1 MNARSAVFRL
11 IFENVSWNFAKL
23 MLLFITVP
31 LTIVWIIAGLVFDL
45 DQETL
50 AAISGPA
57 YCFIAGF
64 GLFGFKSLFPI
75 SIGMGSTREQF
86 LKAYYGVGIGGVI
99 FSVLCLNICQYA
111 LVTIYQWNSVEAGI
125 LHAAR
130 LFMEEYHFFAYLWVD
145 LMVGMACFGL
155 SFFGYAIVYRVGL
168 IRSVIMFM
176 IVTVAGIFLYYG
188 GTISALF
195 DWMSNFK
202 MSAMAIAS
210 CIGAVSLAA
219 LFATY
224 PMLRH
229 APLHPMP
236 RKG

>member
-1 MNARSAVFRL
+1 MKARSAVFRL
-11 IFENVSWNFAKL
+11 IYENASWYFAKL
-23 MLLFITVP
+23 LLLFITVP

-45 DQETL
+45 DRETL

-57 YCFIAGF
+57 YFFFAGF
-64 GLFGFKSLFPI
+64 VLFGFKSLFSI

-130 LFMEEYHFFAYLWVD
+130 LFLEEYNFFDYLWID

-155 SFFGYAIVYRVGL
+155 SFFGYAIVYRVGF
-168 IRSVIMFM
+168 IRSVILFM

-210 CIGAVSLAA
+210 CVGAVSLAA

>member
-11 IFENVSWNFAKL
+11 IYEDVSWYFAKL

-31 LTIVWIIAGLVFDL
+31 LTIVWIIVGLVFDL
-45 DQETL
+45 DRQTL

-57 YCFIAGF
+57 YFFFAGF

-111 LVTIYQWNSVEAGI
+111 LVTIYQRNSVEVGI

-130 LFMEEYHFFAYLWVD
+130 LFLEEYHFFAYLWID

-155 SFFGYAIVYRVGL
+155 SFFGYATVYRLGFM
-168 IRSVIMFM
+168 RSVIMFM
-176 IVTVAGIFLYYG
+176 IVTVTGIFLYYG
-188 GTISALF
+188 GAISALF

-210 CIGAVSLAA
+210 CVGTVSLAA

-229 APLHPMP
+229 APLLPMP
-236 RKG
+236 RKR

>member
-1 MNARSAVFRL
+1 MNAQSAVFRL
-11 IFENVSWNFAKL
+11 IYEDVSWYFAKL

-45 DQETL
+45 DRETI

-57 YCFIAGF
+57 YYFLAYFGF
-64 GLFGFKSLFPI
+64 VGFKSLFPI

-86 LKAYYGVGIGGVI
+86 LKAYYGMGLGGII

-111 LVTIYQWNSVEAGI
+111 LITIYQWNSVEAGI

-130 LFMEEYHFFAYLWVD
+130 LFLEEYHFFGYLWID
-145 LMVGMACFGL
+145 LMVGMTCFGL
-155 SFFGYAIVYRVGL
+155 SFFGNAIVYRVGFM
-168 IRSVIMFM
+168 RCVIMLM

-188 GTISALF
+188 GAISALF
-195 DWMSNFK
+195 DLMSNIK
-202 MSAMAIAS
+202 MSAMAIVS
-210 CIGAVSLAA
+210 CIGAVSVVA

>member
-1 MNARSAVFRL
+1 MNAQSAVFRL
-11 IFENVSWNFAKL
+11 IYEDVSWYFAKL

-45 DQETL
+45 DRETI

-57 YCFIAGF
+57 YYFLAYFGF
-64 GLFGFKSLFPI
+64 VGFKSLFPI

-86 LKAYYGVGIGGVI
+86 LKAYYGMGLGGII

-111 LVTIYQWNSVEAGI
+111 LITIYQWNSVEAGI

-130 LFMEEYHFFAYLWVD
+130 LFLEEYHFFGYLWID
-145 LMVGMACFGL
+145 LMVGMTCFGL
-155 SFFGYAIVYRVGL
+155 SFFGNAIVYRVGFM
-168 IRSVIMFM
+168 RCVIMLM

-188 GTISALF
+188 GAISALF
-195 DWMSNFK
+195 DLMSNIK
-202 MSAMAIAS
+202 MSAMAIIS
-210 CIGAVSLAA
+210 CIGAVSLVA

>member
-1 MNARSAVFRL
+1 MNSQGAVFRF
-11 IFENVSWNFAKL
+11 IYEDASWYFAKL

-45 DQETL
+45 DQGTL

-57 YCFIAGF
+57 YFFLAGF
-64 GLFGFKSLFPI
+64 GLFGFKSLFSI

-86 LKAYYGVGIGGVI
+86 LKAFYSVGIGGVV
-99 FSVLCLNICQYA
+99 FSILCLNICQYA
-111 LVTIYQWNSVEAGI
+111 LVTIYQWKSVEAGI
-125 LHAAR
+125 LHVAR
-130 LFMEEYHFFAYLWVD
+130 LFLDEYRFFDYLWID
-145 LMVGMACFGL
+145 LMAGMASFGL
-155 SFFGYAIVYRVGL
+155 SFFCYAIIYRIGF

>member
-11 IFENVSWNFAKL
+11 IFEDVSWYFAKL
-23 MLLFITVP
+23 MLLFITIP

-45 DQETL
+45 DRETL

-57 YCFIAGF
+57 YFFCAGF
-64 GLFGFKSLFPI
+64 GLFGFKSLFSI

-86 LKAYYGVGIGGVI
+86 LKAFYGLGIGGVI

-111 LVTIYQWNSVEAGI
+111 LVTIYQWNSVQAGI

-130 LFMEEYHFFAYLWVD
+130 LFLGEYHFFDYLWID

-155 SFFGYAIVYRVGL
+155 SFFGYAIVYRVGF

-176 IVTVAGIFLYYG
+176 IITVAGIFLYYG

-202 MSAMAIAS
+202 MSGMAIAS
-210 CIGAVSLAA
+210 CVGAVSLAV

>member
-1 MNARSAVFRL
+1 MNAQSAVFRL
-11 IFENVSWNFAKL
+11 LYEDVSWYFAKL

-31 LTIVWIIAGLVFDL
+31 LTIVWIIVGLVFDL
-45 DQETL
+45 DRETI

-57 YCFIAGF
+57 YFFIAGF
-64 GLFGFKSLFPI
+64 GLLGFKSLFSI
-75 SIGMGSTREQF
+75 SIGMGSTREHF

-111 LVTIYQWNSVEAGI
+111 LVTLYQWNSVEAGI

-130 LFMEEYHFFAYLWVD
+130 LFLEEYHFFGYLWID

-155 SFFGYAIVYRVGL
+155 TFFGYAIVYRVGF
-168 IRSVIMFM
+168 IRSVIMLM

-195 DWMSNFK
+195 DWISNFK
-202 MSAMAIAS
+202 MSAMATAS
-210 CIGAVSLAA
+210 CVGAVSLAA

>member
-1 MNARSAVFRL
+1 MNAQNAVFRL
-11 IFENVSWNFAKL
+11 MFEDVSWYFAKL

-31 LTIVWIIAGLVFDL
+31 LTIVWIIAGLIFNL
-45 DQETL
+45 DRETI

-57 YCFIAGF
+57 YFFLAYFGF
-64 GLFGFKSLFPI
+64 VGFKSLFPI

-86 LKAYYGVGIGGVI
+86 LKAYYGMGLGGVI

-111 LVTIYQWNSVEAGI
+111 LYTIYQWNSVEAGI

-130 LFMEEYHFFAYLWVD
+130 LFLEEYHFFGYLWID
-145 LMVGMACFGL
+145 LMVGMTCFGL
-155 SFFGYAIVYRVGL
+155 SFFGNAIVYRVGFM
-168 IRSVIMFM
+168 RSVIVLM

-188 GTISALF
+188 GAISALF
-195 DWMSNFK
+195 DLTSNVK
-202 MSAMAIAS
+202 MSAMAIVS
-210 CIGAVSLAA
+210 CIGAVSLVA

-229 APLHPMP
+229 APLYPMP

>member
-11 IFENVSWNFAKL
+11 LYEDVSWYFAKL

-45 DQETL
+45 DRETL

-57 YCFIAGF
+57 YFFFAGF
-64 GLFGFKSLFPI
+64 GLFGFKSLFSI

-86 LKAYYGVGIGGVI
+86 LKAYYGVGIGCVI

-130 LFMEEYHFFAYLWVD
+130 LFLEEYHFFDYLWID
-145 LMVGMACFGL
+145 LMMGMACFGL
-155 SFFGYAIVYRVGL
+155 SFFGYAIVYRVGF

-210 CIGAVSLAA
+210 CVGAVSLAA

>member
-11 IFENVSWNFAKL
+11 IYNDASWYFVKL
-23 MLLFITVP
+23 LLLFITVP

-45 DQETL
+45 DRETL

-57 YCFIAGF
+57 YFFFAGF
-64 GLFGFKSLFPI
+64 GLSGFKSLFPI

-130 LFMEEYHFFAYLWVD
+130 LFLEEYHFFAYLWID

-155 SFFGYAIVYRVGL
+155 SFFGYAIVYRVGFF
-168 IRSVIMFM
+168 RSVIMFM

-195 DWMSNFK
+195 DWMPNFK

-210 CIGAVSLAA
+210 CVGAVSLAA

>member
-1 MNARSAVFRL
+1 MNSQSAVFRL
-11 IFENVSWNFAKL
+11 MYEDVIWYFVKL

-31 LTIVWIIAGLVFDL
+31 LTIVWIIAGLVFNL
-45 DQETL
+45 DRETL

-57 YCFIAGF
+57 YFFIAGF

-75 SIGMGSTREQF
+75 TIGMGSTREQF
-86 LKAYYGVGIGGVI
+86 LKAYYSVGIGGVI
-99 FSVLCLNICQYA
+99 FSVLCLNVCQYA

-125 LHAAR
+125 LHAGR
-130 LFMEEYHFFAYLWVD
+130 LFLDEYDFLDYLWID
-145 LMVGMACFGL
+145 LMVGIASFSL
-155 SFFGYAIVYRVGL
+155 TFFGNAIFYRVGF
-168 IRSVIMFM
+168 IRCVIMLM
-176 IVTVAGIFLYYG
+176 IVTVVGIFLYYG
-188 GTISALF
+188 GVISALS
-195 DWMSNFK
+195 DSMSDIK
-202 MSAMAIAS
+202 MSAMAIVS
-210 CIGAVSLAA
+210 CVGAVSLAA